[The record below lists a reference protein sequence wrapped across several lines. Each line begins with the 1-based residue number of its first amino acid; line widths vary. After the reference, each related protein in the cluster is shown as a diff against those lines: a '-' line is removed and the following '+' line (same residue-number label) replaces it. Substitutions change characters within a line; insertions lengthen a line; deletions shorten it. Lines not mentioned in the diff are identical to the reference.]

1 MRIVLHKFD
10 EPPLPDEVQDMLAKI
25 SNKIEFESPA
35 EERISV
41 SLEALKALAEQVRNL
56 AVATVLRC

>member
-1 MRIVLHKFD
+1 MRIVLHEFD

-25 SNKIEFESPA
+25 SNKIEFKSPA

-56 AVATVLRC
+56 AVATVLQC